1 MSNDLQT
8 GIVRLD
14 MALKLLR
21 AERPAAWY
29 AAYQRAKAN
38 GAENNEQ
45 DWAAIRDLIVVATH
59 GAPLSLSYLD
69 EEWQAMID
77 GQSRPF
83 HQ

>member
-8 GIVRLD
+8 GIARLE

-21 AERPAAWY
+21 DERLVDWFE
-29 AAYQRAKAN
+29 AYQRAEKNA
-38 GAENNEQ
+38 AENNEQ
-45 DWAAIRDLIVVATH
+45 DWAAIRDLIVIATH

-77 GQSRPF
+77 GPF
-83 HQ
+83 

>member
-8 GIVRLD
+8 GIARLE

-21 AERPAAWY
+21 DERPADWY
-29 AAYQRAKAN
+29 EAYQRANKNA
-38 GAENNEQ
+38 AENNEQ

-69 EEWQAMID
+69 EEWQAIIN
-77 GQSRPF
+77 GQSRPTPK
-83 HQ
+83 

>member
-8 GIVRLD
+8 GIARLE

-21 AERPAAWY
+21 DERLVDWFEAYRRAEKNA
-29 AAYQRAKAN
+29 
-38 GAENNEQ
+38 AENNEQ

-59 GAPLSLSYLD
+59 GAPLSFSYLD

-77 GQSRPF
+77 RTSPTRSG
-83 HQ
+83 